1 MFLLHSMVELLYVLQ
16 REQFVA
22 AQAVFLPAAEVSR
35 LPEGKRS
42 LYFFYYRLYTYEGVI
57 TSLYLGTKFH
67 IHIIRYLIRAN
78 NIDLPRIKR
87 GRSITV
93 IKGNFFCITICVAFS
108 LMTS

>member
-1 MFLLHSMVELLYVLQ
+1 MVELLYVLQ

-22 AQAVFLPAAEVSR
+22 AQAVFLPAARLRR

-67 IHIIRYLIRAN
+67 IHIIRYLISAT
-78 NIDLPRIKR
+78 NIMELPVIKS
-87 GRSITV
+87 GFSITV
-93 IKGNFFCITICVAFS
+93 IKGNCFCITICIVFS
-108 LMTS
+108 LMSS